1 MDQSEPLRCGS
12 YWKPRMRLSARNC
25 ILVRNLA
32 AGSLFEPKARL
43 MDASQT
49 WAQWCLLEPLCVGLG
64 VGSAGGLVGLFR
76 RLLVAADWPRSKRT
90 PSRVVLYSVGGAWI
104 TCLVCVGLTVIGCE
118 WIEGSVRS
126 IAAVVALGSVAV
138 DYSSDSF
145 AGWLRSMGTM
155 IARAYLAK
163 FPELPPSQQSK
174 QEVLSSPDDRSG

>member
-1 MDQSEPLRCGS
+1 MNAD
-12 YWKPRMRLSARNC
+12 
-25 ILVRNLA
+25 
-32 AGSLFEPKARL
+32 
-43 MDASQT
+43 QT

-90 PSRVVLYSVGGAWI
+90 PSRIVLYSVGGAWI

-118 WIEGSVRS
+118 TIEGNVRS

-145 AGWLRSMGTM
+145 AGWLRSMGQMT
-155 IARAYLAK
+155 ARAYLAK
-163 FPELPPSQQSK
+163 FPELPSQPSK
-174 QEVLSSPDDRSG
+174 PEVSSSLDDPSG